1 MLDSRQRPDRVVLPP
16 EFGGLK
22 YSELMALKPEQLAD
36 LAEKAIDGLLQ
47 RSIDLDRQSPQ
58 RRASFMLD
66 LPRYYVGEFGPLT
79 QAEIKQLV
87 QISGKI
93 GLPTGRAK
101 DPAYSSYQAALL
113 LNKMQL
119 SPNAFMLF
127 EFAAETGVAELF
139 KIALSQVNIS
149 GIDTRSLTNDELQ
162 LLNKFFAFIY
172 QAGFPSDIVGRFN
185 G

>member
-1 MLDSRQRPDRVVLPP
+1 
-16 EFGGLK
+16 
-22 YSELMALKPEQLAD
+22 
-36 LAEKAIDGLLQ
+36 
-47 RSIDLDRQSPQ
+47 
-58 RRASFMLD
+58 
-66 LPRYYVGEFGPLT
+66 
-79 QAEIKQLV
+79 
-87 QISGKI
+87 
-93 GLPTGRAK
+93 LPTGRAK